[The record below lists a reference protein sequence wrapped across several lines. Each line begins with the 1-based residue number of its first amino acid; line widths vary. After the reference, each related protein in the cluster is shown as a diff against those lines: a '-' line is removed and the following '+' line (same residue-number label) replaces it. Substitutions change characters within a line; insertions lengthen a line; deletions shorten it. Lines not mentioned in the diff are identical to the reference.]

1 MSDEVDAETQATMQ
15 LKLKDDVRAL
25 IRDELALA
33 LNDGAWL
40 SSISFWAV
48 SERVISSTSTTN
60 GVFRSQVKNAL
71 KDILDK
77 SYV

>member
-1 MSDEVDAETQATMQ
+1 MSDDVDAETQAAMQ

-33 LNDGAWL
+33 LIDPAWL
-40 SSISFWAV
+40 ATIPFWNVA
-48 SERVISSTSTTN
+48 ERVISSTSTSS